1 MHRVIL
7 LVLCV
12 GGCTWIG
19 LSYAGSLRQRAQRLK
34 LARDGISQLVS
45 AVRYTNQPL
54 CAVSES
60 IAARSGCA
68 FWKDFAESLRN
79 GRGAERAWS
88 GALSAACTR
97 GGSLSGL
104 GGKDR
109 AALLSLSGTLGKTD
123 RYALAENARSVLE
136 ALDALIGDAE
146 AAYAQK
152 GRIYRAL
159 GLFCG
164 LGLSILMW

>member
-60 IAARSGCA
+60 IAARVVEKS
-68 FWKDFAESLRN
+68 SP
-79 GRGAERAWS
+79 
-88 GALSAACTR
+88 T
-97 GGSLSGL
+97 
-104 GGKDR
+104 
-109 AALLSLSGTLGKTD
+109 TLT
-123 RYALAENARSVLE
+123 VT
-136 ALDALIGDAE
+136 
-146 AAYAQK
+146 
-152 GRIYRAL
+152 
-159 GLFCG
+159 LFP
-164 LGLSILMW
+164 SSNT